1 MKTLLKRR
9 TGLIGPAIVKQLVE
23 AHGGRISA
31 VSDGV
36 GKRSTLRSP
45 CRLPESIFT
54 ESSPFPQG
62 NLIRSD

>member
-1 MKTLLKRR
+1 LVIRINQSYKRLEDTAMKTLLKRR

-36 GKRSTLRSP
+36 GNGSTFTFT
-45 CRLPESIFT
+45 LPVA
-54 ESSPFPQG
+54 
-62 NLIRSD
+62 

>member
-36 GKRSTLRSP
+36 GKRST
-45 CRLPESIFT
+45 CTFTLPVA
-54 ESSPFPQG
+54 
-62 NLIRSD
+62 